1 MYTAITLNEH
11 IILCKC
17 SHAVSL
23 HYQTILLL
31 SFSLFDD
38 DRNDRN
44 EMIDCMVS
52 IYILALP
59 EFNIRTNVY
68 GLKSFC
74 NSINFSPVNDFKQ
87 MSCTLKGMMDVQWL
101 D

>member
-1 MYTAITLNEH
+1 MLFLY
-11 IILCKC
+11 II
-17 SHAVSL
+17 S
-23 HYQTILLL
+23 ILLL
-31 SFSLFDD
+31 SISLFKLV
-38 DRNDRN
+38 
-44 EMIDCMVS
+44 DCMES

-74 NSINFSPVNDFKQ
+74 NSINFSLVNDFKQ
-87 MSCTLKGMMDVQWL
+87 MSCTQKGMMDVQWL